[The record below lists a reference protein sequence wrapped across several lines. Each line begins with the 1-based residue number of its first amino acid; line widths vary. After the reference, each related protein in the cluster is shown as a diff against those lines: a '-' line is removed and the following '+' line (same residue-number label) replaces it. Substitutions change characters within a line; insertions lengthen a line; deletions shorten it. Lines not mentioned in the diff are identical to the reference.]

1 MSKKDDGEQVYPRGI
16 ALDPKNSNP
25 HFTEG
30 ISRRN
35 WLAGLAMQGMLASGA
50 FVSDKISESA
60 YEQADAMIE
69 QGNKT

>member
-30 ISRRN
+30 ISRRD
-35 WLAGLAMQGMLASGA
+35 WLAGLAMQGMLSGGHGFKTA
-50 FVSDKISESA
+50 EDAYKI
-60 YEQADAMIE
+60 ADDMIE
-69 QGNKT
+69 QGKK

>member
-1 MSKKDDGEQVYPRGI
+1 MSKDDGGQVYPYDIHMVG
-16 ALDPKNSNP
+16 
-25 HFTEG
+25 G

-35 WLAGLAMQGMLASGA
+35 WLAGLARQGMFASGA

-69 QGNKT
+69 QGKKGGDT